1 MYECGHV
8 CFLQEAVTALLRMY
22 SFMGGGLFCAIVGN
36 ILLVVSTATDYWMQ
50 YRLSGSFA
58 HQGLWRYCMS
68 GKCYMQTD
76 SIAYWNA
83 TRAFMIL
90 SAMSCFAGIIA
101 GILSFAHFS
110 AFERFNRSFAAGIMF
125 FISTLFVLLAMAI
138 YTGVTVNFLGKRFGD
153 WRFSWSYILG
163 WVALLMTFFAGADT
177 VESRLM
183 SLFPSRNRNDQPQ
196 TAAGPVRTSMPRY
209 QAQQS
214 FGTWTSATRRR
225 R

>member
-1 MYECGHV
+1 
-8 CFLQEAVTALLRMY
+8 MY

-76 SIAYWNA
+76 SIGKFSGKTLFSLLFYSSSAYWNA

-125 FISTLFVLLAMAI
+125 FVSTLFVLLAMAI

-163 WVALLMTFFAGADT
+163 WVALLMTFFAGIFYMCAYRMH
-177 VESRLM
+177 ECRRM
-183 SLFPSRNRNDQPQ
+183 
-196 TAAGPVRTSMPRY
+196 AGPR
-209 QAQQS
+209 
-214 FGTWTSATRRR
+214 
-225 R
+225 